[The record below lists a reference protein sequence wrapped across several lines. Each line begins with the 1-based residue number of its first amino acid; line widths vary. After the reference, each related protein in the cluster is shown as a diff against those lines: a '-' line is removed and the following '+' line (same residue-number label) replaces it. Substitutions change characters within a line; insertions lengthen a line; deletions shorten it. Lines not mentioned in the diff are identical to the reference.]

1 MEGSV
6 GRVTRVFR
14 QRRVIDLQMLQ
25 RAVAGRSRRSLFRDL
40 AQLDYL
46 SSFTHA
52 GRYYTLRELAS
63 FDEHGLWFHE
73 DIGFSRVGTL
83 KATVAKAVEESETGH
98 THLELAQR
106 LRVRVHNTL
115 LDLVGG
121 ERIAR
126 HAWAGRQLY
135 VSGDARRAAVQMAR
149 REEQR
154 QRGPALSPASTM
166 AVLAEALRLS
176 RVRIDIA
183 TLTAR
188 LRTRGEMVTVAQVEA
203 VLVQYG
209 IAAGKKTVPSRSR
222 RWRR

>member
-1 MEGSV
+1 MEEVV
-6 GRVTRVFR
+6 GRLRRVFR
-14 QRRVIDLQMLQ
+14 QRRVIDLQTMQ
-25 RAVAGRSRRSLFRDL
+25 SAVEGRSRRSLFRDL

-52 GRYYTLRELAS
+52 GRYYTLLELAS
-63 FDEHGLWFHE
+63 FDEHGLWFYD

-83 KATVAKAVEESETGH
+83 KESVAKEVEESETGH
-98 THLELAQR
+98 THVELAR
-106 LRVRVHNTL
+106 LLRVRVHNTL
-115 LDLVGG
+115 LDLVGC

-135 VSGDARRAAVQMAR
+135 VSGEAARAAVQMAR

-154 QRGPALSPASTM
+154 QRATALSPASTM

-188 LRTRGEMVTVAQVEA
+188 LRTRGETVTAAQVEA

-209 IAAGKKTVPSRSR
+209 IAAGKKTAPSRSP